1 MTSGYQSDSFCNSVI
16 GDASFAPLINSLALF
31 IVSASAASEA
41 TGDQSEGRVE
51 KLNFEY
57 VIIEYLYATMGL
69 AALTYFLMANGAIR
83 LINLFILIFFI
94 SY

>member
-1 MTSGYQSDSFCNSVI
+1 M
-16 GDASFAPLINSLALF
+16 NSLALF
-31 IVSASAASEA
+31 IVSASAALEA
-41 TGDQSEGRVE
+41 TGDQSGGRVE

-57 VIIEYLYATMGL
+57 VIIWYLYATMGL
-69 AALTYFLMANGAIR
+69 AALTYVLMANGAIR